1 MNTNGKTPGFEHA
14 NADEQSDLYG
24 IISDLDR
31 LEEML
36 EEMDDLQLATRDDV
50 AARII
55 AVDAGKGAPS
65 QAGTMPRL
73 EQLLADL
80 DQFDLASREDIVA
93 RIIALDGQ
101 AEDIEAHEEQEYT

>member
-1 MNTNGKTPGFEHA
+1 MNTNGFEHA

-36 EEMDDLQLATRDDV
+36 EELDDLQLTTRDEV

-55 AVDAGKGAPS
+55 AVDAGKGSPA
-65 QAGTMPRL
+65 QASTMPRL

-80 DQFDLASREDIVA
+80 DEFDLTSREDIVA
-93 RIIALDGQ
+93 RITALDGA